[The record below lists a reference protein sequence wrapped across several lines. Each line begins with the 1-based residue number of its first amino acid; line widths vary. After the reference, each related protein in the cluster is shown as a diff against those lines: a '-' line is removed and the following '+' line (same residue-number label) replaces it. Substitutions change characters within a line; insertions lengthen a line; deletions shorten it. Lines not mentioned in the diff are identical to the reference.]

1 MDHPFVRA
9 VEKALGWDGPGA
21 LGTTFARGA
30 LDEPEFLGKLLSPNK
45 LLDLVMRRSL
55 TTPQFRIFH
64 EGAELHSGRYI
75 NPAVT
80 RRGQAIPMADMRRVG
95 SLLNSGCTLVLDE
108 IDFFD
113 PVMEVVCRAL
123 QWWSH
128 ELVQVNAYLTTQ
140 EASGFKLHWD
150 DHDVLIVQLAGE
162 KSWEVRGASRSVPM
176 YRDSAPNIEPSEEIV
191 WQGTMKAGDVMH
203 IPRGFWH
210 QATRRDQGDGYSLH
224 ATFGIVKRAGVNW
237 AAWLADQCRTDEAF
251 RRDLDR
257 WNPDQW
263 DRQQEALVQ
272 TVGRIAAELPPAEF
286 LAARERERSS
296 ARHVPFIGSFGKPD
310 AVVCVS
316 EFEPTL
322 RDCSGV
328 VEVIASGKK
337 LTFAAKAA
345 PALRLL
351 LSGHPVNIA
360 AAAADTGVDVEHLA
374 EILIEE
380 ELCTALTPELSLG
393 YTELSTA
400 AGSSKAR

>member
-1 MDHPFVRA
+1 MDHLFVRG
-9 VEKALGWDGPGA
+9 VEKALGWDGPAA
-21 LGTTFARGA
+21 LGTAFARGT
-30 LDEPEFLGKLLSPNK
+30 LDEPDFLARLLTPNK

-64 EGAELHSGRYI
+64 EGSEMHPGRYI

-95 SLLNSGCTLVLDE
+95 TLLGSGCTLVLDE

-140 EASGFKLHWD
+140 DASGFKLHWD

-162 KSWEVRGASRSVPM
+162 KSWEVRGASRRVPM
-176 YRDSAPNIEPSEEIV
+176 YRDGAPNTEPSEDIV
-191 WQGTMKAGDVMH
+191 WQGSMRAGDVMH

-210 QATRRDQGDGYSLH
+210 QATRSDQGDGYSLH

-237 AAWLADQCRTDEAF
+237 AAWLADQCRADEAF
-251 RRDLDR
+251 RADLNH
-257 WNPDQW
+257 WEW
-263 DRQQEALVQ
+263 GGQQEHLVQ
-272 TVGRIAAELPPAEF
+272 ALADLASAMPPAEF
-286 LAARERERSS
+286 LAARERERSA
-296 ARHVPFIGSFGKPD
+296 ARHVPHLGIFGEPHT
-310 AVVCVS
+310 VVCVS
-316 EFEPTL
+316 EFEPVINTIGHTV
-322 RDCSGV
+322 D
-328 VEVIASGKK
+328 VIASGKK
-337 LTFAAKAA
+337 LTFAAKAL

-351 LSGHPVNIA
+351 LSGHPVDIA
-360 AAAADTGVDVEHLA
+360 TAAPDTGVDVARLA
-374 EILIEE
+374 EILIKEE
-380 ELCTALTPELSLG
+380 ICTALTSELSSG

-400 AGSSKAR
+400 ATYSKAH